1 MFLRFVLTVG
11 WAVTGIAFLMTLV
24 TGALGAAAFMFALC
38 IFLEFQMWK
47 RDPDYK
53 AYLDA
58 KAKSQRQ

>member
-1 MFLRFVLTVG
+1 MRFVLNVG
-11 WAVTGIAFLMTLV
+11 WAVTVLAFLMALV
-24 TGALGAAAFMFALC
+24 TGAGEAALALFALGV
-38 IFLEFQMWK
+38 FFEFQMWK